1 MSDLY
6 SELLVKKEQT
16 AKDKLL
22 KYGVYAL
29 IVLLAL
35 GGVLLQPLLIFVDLI
50 FGFVAVYFIIPGTD
64 VEFEYLFV
72 SGEVD
77 VDRVLSKVKRKK
89 AGSFSIR
96 EAEIIAPL
104 HSHRMDYYNANT
116 KLKTVDYSSGND
128 DHLRYAVITRMNN
141 EACKIIIEP
150 DEAMIKTMQQYA
162 PSKVFLS

>member
-6 SELLVKKEQT
+6 SELLVKKERT
-16 AKDKLL
+16 AKEKLM
-22 KYGVYAL
+22 KFGTIGL
-29 IVLLAL
+29 IVLLAI
-35 GGVLLQPLLIFVDLI
+35 GGILIQPLLIFVALI
-50 FGFVAVYFIIPGTD
+50 LGIVANYFILPYTD
-64 VEFEYLFV
+64 IEFEYLFI

-104 HSHRMDYYNANT
+104 HSHRLDYYNANT
-116 KLKTVDYSSGND
+116 KIKTVDYSSGND
-128 DHLRYAVITRMNN
+128 EHKRYAVITRMNN

-150 DEAMIKTMQQYA
+150 DDQMIQTMQQYA
-162 PSKVFLS
+162 PSKVFLN